1 MEPQKYA
8 RQMQSEMIHEI
19 ESAQPKYLI
28 SITMSLSWLRL
39 PRSETLLLEWAQRYT
54 ADNYV
59 PVGFVNIMAA
69 DRVEYYFDDI
79 PQQVPELG
87 EFILIYRR
95 KL

>member
-19 ESAQPKYLI
+19 ELAQPKYLI
-28 SITMSLSWLRL
+28 SVTMSLSWLHS
-39 PRSETLLLEWAQRYT
+39 PRSENLIFEWSQQYIS
-54 ADNYV
+54 DNYL
-59 PVGFVNIMAA
+59 PVGFVNIIAP
-69 DRVEYYFDDI
+69 DRVEYYFDNI

-87 EFILIYRR
+87 EFILIYQR

>member
-1 MEPQKYA
+1 
-8 RQMQSEMIHEI
+8 MQGEMIHEI

-39 PRSETLLLEWAQRYT
+39 PRSETQILEWAQRYT

-59 PVGFVNIMAA
+59 PAGFVNIIAS

-95 KL
+95 KP